1 MENISFSE
9 WQKLDLRVG
18 KILNAE
24 EIAGADKLFRLEVDV
39 GEENPRT
46 ILAGI
51 KKYYGKGELVGKQII
66 VICNLEPR
74 KMKGIGSNGMLL
86 AAGSPEEDKCILI
99 SPEKEI
105 ATGSKVS

>member
-66 VICNLEPR
+66 VICNAPINSFTHFSPINNVGFLT
-74 KMKGIGSNGMLL
+74 SNT
-86 AAGSPEEDKCILI
+86 SFCPVYRF
-99 SPEKEI
+99 S
-105 ATGSKVS
+105 